1 MKAWKFM
8 LLAGGLVG
16 LIGFFLPFMKVEN
29 GATNGAVGL
38 SGMQM
43 VKGISDA
50 RELLSEEVAKMPE
63 PQMQKLVSDMNETL
77 KQAGGLIMMFY
88 IPTALVFLVGLVNTA
103 RKKMGRLAGLLGLI
117 AGAAAILVWVLFQQ
131 VIHSDETSAAGA
143 AAATTVTMGLGLH
156 LILVSG
162 LLGAIGGLG
171 ALVKPDRGI
180 ATMSRVA

>member
-16 LIGFFLPFMKVEN
+16 LIGFFLPFMKVQN
-29 GATNGAVGL
+29 AATNGAVGI

-43 VKGISDA
+43 VKGIADA
-50 RELLSEEVAKMPE
+50 REILNEEVAKMPE
-63 PQMQKLVSDMNETL
+63 EQVHKAVAEMNDTL
-77 KQAGGLIMMFY
+77 KKAGGLIMMFY
-88 IPTALVFLVGLVNTA
+88 IPTALVFLVGLVNTL

-131 VIHSDETSAAGA
+131 VVSSDEAHQAGDAAS
-143 AAATTVTMGLGLH
+143 TTVGLGIGLH

-162 LLGAIGGLG
+162 VLGAIGGLG
-171 ALVKPDRGI
+171 ALVKPDRNV